1 MRQVAEQYLTLPGP
15 NGKHYEINVGLQL
28 TTYCGPTTHISDTGN
43 LNPGTIPAKDVDVVV
58 DMYGQPGQVVNF
70 HNSLR
75 GWLPLTRFVPLHPQ
89 TLEMP
94 AVATMARVQPV
105 IEGLADPPGI
115 PPGYCGSTA
124 SPEFRVKD
132 RPYVLNLKTKC
143 GTFHQNM
150 LDEQTCPADFRT
162 LR

>member
-1 MRQVAEQYLTLPGP
+1 MSQVAEVQYLTLPGP

-43 LNPGTIPAKDVDVVV
+43 LNPGTIPAKDVDMVV

-94 AVATMARVQPV
+94 AVATMERVQPV
-105 IEGLADPPGI
+105 I
-115 PPGYCGSTA
+115 
-124 SPEFRVKD
+124 
-132 RPYVLNLKTKC
+132 
-143 GTFHQNM
+143 
-150 LDEQTCPADFRT
+150 
-162 LR
+162 